1 MLVHINNTKDDEEFN
16 SHREYAYVYEYDDDY
31 DDDQKYEEKS
41 STDIDTYEISYET
54 CEEEY
59 IVP

>member
-1 MLVHINNTKDDEEFN
+1 MLVYINHTKDDEEFS
-16 SHREYAYVYEYDDDY
+16 SHREYAYAYDDDY
-31 DDDQKYEEKS
+31 DDDQKYEDKS
-41 STDIDTYEISYET
+41 STDTNTYEISYET